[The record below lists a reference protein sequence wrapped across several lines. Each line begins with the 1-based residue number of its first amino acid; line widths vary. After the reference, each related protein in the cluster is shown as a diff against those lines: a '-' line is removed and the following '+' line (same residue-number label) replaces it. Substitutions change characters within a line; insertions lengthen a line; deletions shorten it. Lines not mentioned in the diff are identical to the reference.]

1 MGGGGG
7 RKREKKT
14 NTINPPGLGP
24 PLSRESSPA
33 GVRELDT
40 VCPPKFSDWAE
51 FTARGRNAYRTWQ
64 IAVITIFPG
73 STLLVLQPSS
83 WGCSIPTMP
92 QSFL

>member
-1 MGGGGG
+1 MGGWGWEEE
-7 RKREKKT
+7 RKENQYNKSSWT
-14 NTINPPGLGP
+14 EA
-24 PLSRESSPA
+24 PLSLESSPA